1 MAGRMEKRDKKWMW
15 VAKLGDRIFV
25 SRTAVLPSKQLSKRE
40 FRALEEVVNI
50 YSRMLGDVLLHAS
63 I

>member
-1 MAGRMEKRDKKWMW
+1 MARRKKGDKKWEL
-15 VAKLGDRIFV
+15 VVKPGDRIFV

-50 YSRMLGDVLLHAS
+50 YSKMLWRCAILR